1 MTGVFRNYTYGF
13 LSAVIFGA
21 SLVVNKIGLNT
32 SSLTSFQYTTVAT
45 SVAALLGLPFIIK
58 SFSKLKG
65 ISRASWWQILVVGV
79 GSGAVAYFFLFWG
92 QRFTTAINAG
102 FLVTLSL
109 FLVLPFS
116 SLLLREKFSKR
127 KYWFIL
133 IMVVGVYL
141 LTVGLGRVV
150 PKLGDFLII
159 ISSVIFSFNNALS
172 KLPIRET
179 GGELFSYLRNVIGA
193 IALVVSA
200 FFLGGFPSINPS
212 IGFWVIV
219 SGVFIWA
226 ALIFWYKAVDTIGP
240 SQSAVTALSYPIV
253 STALSMALLQ
263 ETLTLAQAFGGGLIL
278 FSIYQVIKK

>member
-159 ISSVIFSFNNALS
+159 VSS
-172 KLPIRET
+172 
-179 GGELFSYLRNVIGA
+179 
-193 IALVVSA
+193 
-200 FFLGGFPSINPS
+200 
-212 IGFWVIV
+212 
-219 SGVFIWA
+219 VFIWA

-278 FSIYQVIKK
+278 FIIYQVIKK